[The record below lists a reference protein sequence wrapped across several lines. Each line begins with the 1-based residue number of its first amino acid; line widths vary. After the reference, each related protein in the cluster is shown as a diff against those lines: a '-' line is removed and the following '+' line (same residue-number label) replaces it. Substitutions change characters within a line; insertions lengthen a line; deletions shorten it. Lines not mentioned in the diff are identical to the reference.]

1 MTTEFMTIRQAL
13 AEKHLLDNKIK
24 KLFSS
29 IRPVATYFK
38 SEPYVEGL
46 SPAEYEEQIK
56 SKFQSLNAM
65 IRRREAINLAI
76 LKQNTIATIEVPV
89 FVSFDKFEDSS
100 NGIVVEKEY
109 ISLAAAINR
118 KNYYKIILENL
129 KSLQMKA
136 SREFKEF
143 ENRCTKARDFSNQ
156 TVNERYK
163 DRSNAPKDM
172 AALVQEEYERNKPVI
187 IDPMS
192 ATVSIDKWID
202 NIETYLANIDTK
214 LSSATESN
222 SVEVVY

>member
-1 MTTEFMTIRQAL
+1 MTTEIMTIRQAL

-65 IRRREAINLAI
+65 IKRREAINLAI
-76 LKQNTIATIEVPV
+76 LRQNTVATIEVPV
-89 FVSFDKFEDSS
+89 FVSFDKFEDTAT
-100 NGIVVEKEY
+100 VEKEY

-143 ENRCTKARDFSNQ
+143 ESRCTKARDFSNQ

-192 ATVSIDKWID
+192 ATISIDKWID
-202 NIETYLANIDTK
+202 SIETYLANIDTK